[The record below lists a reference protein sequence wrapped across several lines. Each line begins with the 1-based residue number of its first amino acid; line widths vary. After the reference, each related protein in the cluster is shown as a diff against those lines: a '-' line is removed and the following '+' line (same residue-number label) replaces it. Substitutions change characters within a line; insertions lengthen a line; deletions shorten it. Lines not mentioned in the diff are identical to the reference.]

1 MTARRRIARRRL
13 LRLTIA
19 LLALAPTGGLAGVFG
34 DEPEDAPL
42 LPIPGLLRPKERPSD
57 RPPTSVKGACSEPAP
72 GRRAGHTPYLPGE
85 SLQFDVNVLGLRTG
99 RILLRVS
106 APARIDDVDVL
117 PVSAYA
123 KTDTA
128 FSLFG
133 DLEGRML
140 TYLDPH
146 DSLPVR
152 MVNHVQTKQMWKDP
166 AISREDAAFSD
177 DGQVSS
183 RVTYWRDGKE
193 RSWPGKSAAS
203 SDLADVLSVVYY
215 ARTRELAVGT
225 PFCFQVYHRR
235 RIWQIEGTVGARERV
250 STPIGKRDALRVD
263 VTARKLGGKKAADAT
278 RAITVHLS
286 DDAERLPLVVRTRDG
301 LTDIAVTLSAHVKGR
316 ALPK

>member
-1 MTARRRIARRRL
+1 MKPTHVVV
-13 LRLTIA
+13 
-19 LLALAPTGGLAGVFG
+19 LALVVGAVLAGAAG
-34 DEPEDAPL
+34 ALDDEPEDAPL

-57 RPPTSVKGACSEPAP
+57 RPAAKNACTDPAP
-72 GRRAGHTPYLPGE
+72 TRRADALPFAPGE
-85 SLQFDVNVLGLRTG
+85 NLQFDVHVLGLRTG
-99 RILLRVS
+99 RILLRMSGPTRV
-106 APARIDDVDVL
+106 DDVEVL
-117 PVSAYA
+117 PVTAYA

-140 TYLDPH
+140 SYLDPK
-146 DSLPVR
+146 DALPVR

-215 ARTRELAVGT
+215 ARTRELTVGA

-235 RIWQIEGTVGARERV
+235 RIWQVEGKVAARERV
-250 STPIGKRDALRVD
+250 SAPNGKRDALRVD
-263 VTARKLGGKKAADAT
+263 VVARKLGGKKSSGAT
-278 RAITVHLS
+278 HTLTVHLS
-286 DDAERLPLVVRTRDG
+286 DDAERLPLLVRTRDG
-301 LTDIAVTLSAHVKGR
+301 LTDIAVALSAHVKGR
-316 ALPK
+316 ALPR